1 MTLLNAP
8 EFNEV
13 KENRTHNILVGSGVS
28 IVAIALIA
36 VVGFLLGH
44 GWFFMNLPVKRKV
57 QSSSA
62 IPASSQTPTQD
73 PATLPTT
80 APPLSLLMASS

>member
-13 KENRTHNILVGSGVS
+13 KEKRTHNILVGSGVS
-28 IVAIALIA
+28 IVAITLIA

-44 GWFFMNLPVKRKV
+44 GWFFMNLPAEHHIL
-57 QSSSA
+57 S
-62 IPASSQTPTQD
+62 PG
-73 PATLPTT
+73 
-80 APPLSLLMASS
+80 PLGQCKCLWGSRIQGF